1 MLRKLPGYKYII
13 ATLLYASLFFTQ
25 SLTLTWTVPYIVQAL
40 ILNTAIM
47 LGIYAFRGF
56 DNSTT
61 SSMNS
66 CFVSFLSGTIL
77 GVVFAMIP
85 ILFFHARL
93 PRFTIAIT
101 AALSIF
107 IFPFIGCILMRY
119 TIKHMPPRRYLV
131 IGREEEL
138 SPILEE
144 VRKASMNK
152 IQIYSYLNPSP
163 ATLAAAIEMETARPY
178 DAILIGD
185 PQLASNV
192 EEILNDAMTKNIDI
206 EYLPILVETTLHRI
220 PMKLVDLFEEYYK
233 VSFSRIHQSHRKRV
247 IDIIISSFALVVLSP
262 IFLILYLLIIIE
274 DGRPAVFT
282 QKRVGLNNTVFTIH
296 KFRSMYKSS
305 EKQGAKYATQQ
316 GDNITKI
323 GRFIRPV
330 RLDEIPQFFDIF
342 RGVMSFIGPRPEQPN
357 FAEELSQQLPY
368 YKLRHKLKTGLT
380 GWAQTNYQYAATI
393 EEQEKKLSYDLYY
406 VKNQST
412 LLDLQI
418 ILKTFETVLFRKGAK

>member
-1 MLRKLPGYKYII
+1 MLRKLAGYKYMI

-66 CFVSFLSGTIL
+66 CFVSYLSGTIL

-93 PRFTIAIT
+93 PRFSIAIT

-119 TIKHMPPRRYLV
+119 TIKHLPPKRYLV

-163 ATLAAAIEMETARPY
+163 VTLAAAMEMEATRPY

-185 PQLASNV
+185 PKLARDV
-192 EEILNDAMTKNIDI
+192 ESVLNDAMTKNVEI
-206 EYLPILVETTLHRI
+206 EYLPTIVENALHRI
-220 PMKLVDLFEEYYK
+220 PVEMITIFRDYYQ
-233 VSFSRIHQSHRKRV
+233 VVFSQARFSRRIRV
-247 IDIIISSFALVVLSP
+247 LDIVFSSVLLVMFSPFILFCIIY
-262 IFLILYLLIIIE
+262 ILIR
-274 DGRPAVFT
+274 DGRPVFFC
-282 QKRVGLNNTVFTIH
+282 QPRHGINAKIFKVY
-296 KFRSMYKSS
+296 KFRTMDDPKEGEGSPTLTKSG
-305 EKQGAKYATQQ
+305 KLLRMT
-316 GDNITKI
+316 
-323 GRFIRPV
+323 
-330 RLDEIPQFFDIF
+330 RLNEIPQLLSVFI
-342 RGVMSFIGPRPEQPN
+342 GNMSIVGPRPDIPSTYEYCTKVIPFYRYRTRVMPGITGHAQVLYRYVDKLEYDT
-357 FAEELSQQLPY
+357 FA
-368 YKLRHKLKTGLT
+368 RR
-380 GWAQTNYQYAATI
+380 
-393 EEQEKKLSYDLYY
+393 LSYDLYY
-406 VKNQST
+406 VKNMDFRLYLAT
-412 LLDLQI
+412 MLR
-418 ILKTFETVLFRKGAK
+418 TAETMIFRRGAK

>member
-1 MLRKLPGYKYII
+1 MLRKLAGYKYMI

-25 SLTLTWTVPYIVQAL
+25 SLTLTWTVGYIFQAL

-66 CFVSFLSGTIL
+66 CFVSYLSGTIL

-119 TIKHMPPRRYLV
+119 TIKHLPPRRYLV

-163 ATLAAAIEMETARPY
+163 ATLAAAIEIETARPY

-185 PQLASNV
+185 PQLARGV
-192 EEILNDAMTKNIDI
+192 EHILNEAITKNTDI
-206 EYLPILVETTLHRI
+206 EYLPTLVENTLHRI
-220 PMKLVDLFEEYYK
+220 PIEIITIFKDYYQIIFSQARYSRRIRVMDILFSGALLVLF
-233 VSFSRIHQSHRKRV
+233 SPFILFS
-247 IDIIISSFALVVLSP
+247 IIY
-262 IFLILYLLIIIE
+262 ILAR
-274 DGRPAVFT
+274 DGRPVFYS
-282 QKRVGLNNTVFTIH
+282 QPRHGLNAKIFRVY
-296 KFRSMYKSS
+296 KFRTMNDP
-305 EKQGAKYATQQ
+305 EEEETRPT
-316 GDNITKI
+316 ITRSGKLL
-323 GRFIRPV
+323 RMT
-330 RLDEIPQFFDIF
+330 RLNEIPQLLSVLKGD
-342 RGVMSFIGPRPEQPN
+342 MSLVGPRPDIPSTYEYCTKEIPFYRYRTKIMPGITGHAQVLYRYVDKLEYDT
-357 FAEELSQQLPY
+357 FA
-368 YKLRHKLKTGLT
+368 RR
-380 GWAQTNYQYAATI
+380 
-393 EEQEKKLSYDLYY
+393 LSYDLYY
-406 VKNQST
+406 VKNMDFRLYLSVMLRT
-412 LLDLQI
+412 A
-418 ILKTFETVLFRKGAK
+418 ETMVFRRGAK

>member
-1 MLRKLPGYKYII
+1 MLRKLAGYKYMI

-93 PRFTIAIT
+93 PRFSIAIT

-138 SPILEE
+138 SPVLEE
-144 VRKASMNK
+144 VRKASMGK
-152 IQIYSYLNPSP
+152 IEIYSYMNPSA
-163 ATLAAAIEMETARPY
+163 ATLTEAISFEDVKPF

-185 PQLASNV
+185 PKLAKDV
-192 EEILNDAMTKNIDI
+192 ESVLSQRSGKVAL
-206 EYLPILVETTLHRI
+206 EYLPIVVESALHRI
-220 PMKLVDLFEEYYK
+220 PMKLIDLFSDYYD
-233 VSFSRIHQSHRKRV
+233 VVFSQVHISHRKRV
-247 IDIIISSFALVVLSP
+247 VDLVISSFALIVLSP
-262 IFLILYLLIIIE
+262 LFLILWLLIVIE
-274 DGRPAVFT
+274 DGRPGIFT
-282 QKRVGLNNTVFTIH
+282 QERVGLNNKIFRIH
-296 KFRSMYKSS
+296 KFRSMKKTS
-305 EKQGAKYATQQ
+305 ESEGSKYATQQ
-316 GDNITKI
+316 GNNITRL
-323 GRFIRPV
+323 GRIMRPI
-330 RLDEIPQFFDIF
+330 RLDEIPQFYDIF
-342 RGVMSFIGPRPEQPN
+342 KGSMSFIGPRPEQPG
-357 FAEELSQQLPY
+357 FAEELASELPY
-368 YKLRHKLKTGLT
+368 YKLRHKVKTGLS
-380 GWAQTNYQYAATI
+380 GWAQTNYKYAATI

-412 LLDLQI
+412 MLDLQI
-418 ILKTFETVLFRKGAK
+418 ILKTFETVVFRKGAK

>member
-1 MLRKLPGYKYII
+1 MLRKLAGYKYMI

-25 SLTLTWTVPYIVQAL
+25 SLTLIWTVPYIVQAL

-66 CFVSFLSGTIL
+66 CFVSYLSGTIL

-119 TIKHMPPRRYLV
+119 TIKHLPPRRYLV

-138 SPILEE
+138 GPILEE
-144 VRKASMNK
+144 VKKASMGK
-152 IQIYSYLNPSP
+152 IEIYSYMNPSA
-163 ATLAAAIEMETARPY
+163 ATLTEAISFEDVKPF

-185 PQLASNV
+185 PKLAKDV
-192 EEILNDAMTKNIDI
+192 EDVLSQRSGEVGV
-206 EYLPILVETTLHRI
+206 EYLPAVVESALHRI
-220 PMKLVDLFEEYYK
+220 PMKLIDLFSDYYD
-233 VSFSRIHQSHRKRV
+233 VVFSQVHISHRKRV
-247 IDIIISSFALVVLSP
+247 VDLVISSFALIVLSP
-262 IFLILYLLIIIE
+262 LFLILWLLIVIE
-274 DGRPAVFT
+274 DGRPGIFT
-282 QKRVGLNNTVFTIH
+282 QERVGLNNKIFRIH
-296 KFRSMYKSS
+296 KFRSMKKTS
-305 EKQGAKYATQQ
+305 ESEGSKYATQQ
-316 GDNITKI
+316 GNNITRL
-323 GRFIRPV
+323 GRIMRPI
-330 RLDEIPQFFDIF
+330 RLDEIPQFYDIF
-342 RGVMSFIGPRPEQPN
+342 KGSMSFIGPRPEQPG
-357 FAEELSQQLPY
+357 FAEELASELPY
-368 YKLRHKLKTGLT
+368 YKLRHKVKTGLS
-380 GWAQTNYQYAATI
+380 GWAQTNYKYAATI

-412 LLDLQI
+412 MLDLQI
-418 ILKTFETVLFRKGAK
+418 ILKTFETVVFRKGAK

>member
-1 MLRKLPGYKYII
+1 MLRKLAGYKYII

-25 SLTLTWTVPYIVQAL
+25 SLTLTWTIGYIVQAL

-66 CFVSFLSGTIL
+66 CFVSYLSGTIL

-93 PRFTIAIT
+93 PRFSIAIT

-119 TIKHMPPRRYLV
+119 TIKHLPPKRYLV

-185 PQLASNV
+185 SQLARGV
-192 EEILNDAMTKNIDI
+192 AHILNEAITKNTDI
-206 EYLPILVETTLHRI
+206 EYLPTLVENTLHRI
-220 PMKLVDLFEEYYK
+220 PIEIITIFKDYYQIIFSQARYSRRIRVMDILFSGALLVLF
-233 VSFSRIHQSHRKRV
+233 SPFILFS
-247 IDIIISSFALVVLSP
+247 IIY
-262 IFLILYLLIIIE
+262 ILAR
-274 DGRPAVFT
+274 DGRPVFYS
-282 QKRVGLNNTVFTIH
+282 QPRHGLNAKIFRVY
-296 KFRSMYKSS
+296 KFRTMNDPEEEETKP
-305 EKQGAKYATQQ
+305 T
-316 GDNITKI
+316 ITRSGKLL
-323 GRFIRPV
+323 RMT
-330 RLDEIPQFFDIF
+330 RLNEIPQLLSVLKGD
-342 RGVMSFIGPRPEQPN
+342 MSLVGPRPDIPSTYEYCTKEIPFYRYRTKIMPGITGHAQVLYRYVDKLEYDT
-357 FAEELSQQLPY
+357 FA
-368 YKLRHKLKTGLT
+368 RR
-380 GWAQTNYQYAATI
+380 
-393 EEQEKKLSYDLYY
+393 LSYDLYY
-406 VKNQST
+406 VKNMDFRLYLSVMLRT
-412 LLDLQI
+412 A
-418 ILKTFETVLFRKGAK
+418 ETMVFRRGAK

>member
-1 MLRKLPGYKYII
+1 MLRKLAGYKYMI

-25 SLTLTWTVPYIVQAL
+25 SLTLTWTVAYIVQAL

-93 PRFTIAIT
+93 PRFSIAIT

-119 TIKHMPPRRYLV
+119 TIKHLPPRRYLV

-138 SPILEE
+138 GPILEE
-144 VRKASMNK
+144 VKKASMGK
-152 IQIYSYLNPSP
+152 IEIYSYMNPSA
-163 ATLAAAIEMETARPY
+163 ATLTEAISFEDVKPF

-185 PQLASNV
+185 PKLAKDV
-192 EEILNDAMTKNIDI
+192 EDVLSQRSGEVGV
-206 EYLPILVETTLHRI
+206 EYLPAVVESALHRI
-220 PMKLVDLFEEYYK
+220 PMKLIVLFSDYYD
-233 VSFSRIHQSHRKRV
+233 VVFSQVHISHRKRV
-247 IDIIISSFALVVLSP
+247 VDLVISSFALIVLSP
-262 IFLILYLLIIIE
+262 LFLILWLLIVIE
-274 DGRPAVFT
+274 DGRPGIFT
-282 QKRVGLNNTVFTIH
+282 QERVGLNNKTFRIH
-296 KFRSMYKSS
+296 KFRSMRKTS
-305 EKQGAKYATQQ
+305 ESEGSKYATQQ
-316 GDNITKI
+316 GNNITRL
-323 GRFIRPV
+323 GRIMRPI
-330 RLDEIPQFFDIF
+330 RLDEIPQFYDIF
-342 RGVMSFIGPRPEQPN
+342 KGNMSFIGPRPEQPG
-357 FAEELSQQLPY
+357 FAEELASELPY
-368 YKLRHKLKTGLT
+368 YKLRHKLKTGLS
-380 GWAQTNYQYAATI
+380 GWAQTNYKYAATI

-412 LLDLQI
+412 MLDLQI
-418 ILKTFETVLFRKGAK
+418 ILKTFETVVFRKGAK

>member
-1 MLRKLPGYKYII
+1 MLRKLAGYKYII

-93 PRFTIAIT
+93 PRFTIALT
-101 AALSIF
+101 AAISIF

-119 TIKHMPPRRYLV
+119 TIKYLPPKRYLV

-163 ATLAAAIEMETARPY
+163 VTLAATMDMETARPY

-185 PQLASNV
+185 PQLARGV
-192 EEILNDAMTKNIDI
+192 ENLISQAEARNIAV
-206 EYLPILVETTLHRI
+206 EYLPLIVESVLKRI
-220 PMKLVDLFEEYYK
+220 PMKLVDIFRDYYTIA
-233 VSFSRIHQSHRKRV
+233 FSNIHQSYRKRV
-247 IDIIISSFALVVLSP
+247 IDILISTFAITVLSP
-262 IFLILYLLIIIE
+262 VFLILYLLIIIE

-282 QKRVGLNNTVFTIH
+282 QKRVGLNNTIFTIH

-323 GRFIRPV
+323 GKFIRPV
-330 RLDEIPQFFDIF
+330 RLDEIPQFFDIL
-342 RGVMSFIGPRPEQPN
+342 RGKMSFIGPRPEQPN

-380 GWAQTNYQYAATI
+380 GWAQTNYKYAATI

-418 ILKTFETVLFRKGAK
+418 ILKTFETVILRKGAK

>member
-1 MLRKLPGYKYII
+1 MLRKLAGYKYMI

-25 SLTLTWTVPYIVQAL
+25 SLTLTWTVAYIVQAL

-66 CFVSFLSGTIL
+66 CFVSYLSGTIL

-93 PRFTIAIT
+93 PRFSIAIT

-163 ATLAAAIEMETARPY
+163 VTLAAAIEIETARPY

-185 PQLASNV
+185 PQLARGV
-192 EEILNDAMTKNIDI
+192 EHILNEAITKNTDI
-206 EYLPILVETTLHRI
+206 EYLPTLVENTLHRI
-220 PMKLVDLFEEYYK
+220 PIEIITIFKDYYQIIFSQARYSRRIRVMDILFSGALLVLF
-233 VSFSRIHQSHRKRV
+233 SPFILFSIV
-247 IDIIISSFALVVLSP
+247 Y
-262 IFLILYLLIIIE
+262 ILAR
-274 DGRPAVFT
+274 DGRPVFYS
-282 QKRVGLNNTVFTIH
+282 QPRHGLNAKIFRVY
-296 KFRSMYKSS
+296 KFRTMNDP
-305 EKQGAKYATQQ
+305 EEEETGPT
-316 GDNITKI
+316 ITRSGKLL
-323 GRFIRPV
+323 RMT
-330 RLDEIPQFFDIF
+330 RLNEIPQLLSVLKGD
-342 RGVMSFIGPRPEQPN
+342 MSLVGPRPDIPSTYEYCTKEIPFYRYRTKIMPGITGHAQVLYRYVDKLEYDT
-357 FAEELSQQLPY
+357 FA
-368 YKLRHKLKTGLT
+368 RR
-380 GWAQTNYQYAATI
+380 
-393 EEQEKKLSYDLYY
+393 LSYDLYY
-406 VKNQST
+406 VKNMDFRLYLSVMLRT
-412 LLDLQI
+412 A
-418 ILKTFETVLFRKGAK
+418 ETMVFRRGAK

>member
-1 MLRKLPGYKYII
+1 MLRKLAGYKYMI

-25 SLTLTWTVPYIVQAL
+25 SLTLTWTVGYIVQAL

-66 CFVSFLSGTIL
+66 CFVSYLSGTIL

-93 PRFTIAIT
+93 PRFSIAIT

-138 SPILEE
+138 SPVLEE

-163 ATLAAAIEMETARPY
+163 ATLAATIEMETARPY

-185 PQLASNV
+185 PQLARGV
-192 EEILNDAMTKNIDI
+192 EPILNEAITKNTDI
-206 EYLPILVETTLHRI
+206 EYLPTLVENTLHRI
-220 PMKLVDLFEEYYK
+220 PIEIITIFKDYYQIIFSQARYSRRIRVMDILFSGALLVLF
-233 VSFSRIHQSHRKRV
+233 SPFILFSIV
-247 IDIIISSFALVVLSP
+247 Y
-262 IFLILYLLIIIE
+262 ILAR
-274 DGRPAVFT
+274 DGRPVFYS
-282 QKRVGLNNTVFTIH
+282 QPRHGLNAKIFRVY
-296 KFRSMYKSS
+296 KFRTMNDPEEEETKP
-305 EKQGAKYATQQ
+305 T
-316 GDNITKI
+316 ITRSGKLL
-323 GRFIRPV
+323 RMT
-330 RLDEIPQFFDIF
+330 RLNEIPQLLSVLKGD
-342 RGVMSFIGPRPEQPN
+342 MSLVGPRPDIPSTYEYCTKEIPFYRYRTKIMPGITGHAQVLYRYVDKLEYDT
-357 FAEELSQQLPY
+357 FA
-368 YKLRHKLKTGLT
+368 RR
-380 GWAQTNYQYAATI
+380 
-393 EEQEKKLSYDLYY
+393 LSYDLYY
-406 VKNQST
+406 VKNMDFRLYLSVMLRT
-412 LLDLQI
+412 A
-418 ILKTFETVLFRKGAK
+418 ETMVFRRGAK

>member
-1 MLRKLPGYKYII
+1 MLRKLAGYKYII

-25 SLTLTWTVPYIVQAL
+25 SLTLTWTVAYIVQAL

-93 PRFTIAIT
+93 PRFSIAIT

-119 TIKHMPPRRYLV
+119 TIKHLPPRRYLV

-138 SPILEE
+138 GPILEE
-144 VRKASMNK
+144 VKKASMGK
-152 IQIYSYLNPSP
+152 IEIYSYMNPSA
-163 ATLAAAIEMETARPY
+163 ATLTEAISFEDVKPF

-185 PQLASNV
+185 PKLAKDV
-192 EEILNDAMTKNIDI
+192 EDVLSQRSGEVGV
-206 EYLPILVETTLHRI
+206 EYLPAVVESALHRI
-220 PMKLVDLFEEYYK
+220 PMKLIVLFSDYYD
-233 VSFSRIHQSHRKRV
+233 VVFSQVHISHRKRV
-247 IDIIISSFALVVLSP
+247 VDLVISSFALIVLSP
-262 IFLILYLLIIIE
+262 LFLILWLLIVIE
-274 DGRPAVFT
+274 DGRPGIFT
-282 QKRVGLNNTVFTIH
+282 QERVGLNNKTFRIH
-296 KFRSMYKSS
+296 KFRSMRKTS
-305 EKQGAKYATQQ
+305 ESEGSKYATQQ
-316 GDNITKI
+316 GNNITRL
-323 GRFIRPV
+323 GRIMRPI
-330 RLDEIPQFFDIF
+330 RLDEIPQFYDIF
-342 RGVMSFIGPRPEQPN
+342 KGSMSFIGPRPEQPG
-357 FAEELSQQLPY
+357 FAEELASELPY
-368 YKLRHKLKTGLT
+368 YKLRHKLKTGLS
-380 GWAQTNYQYAATI
+380 GWAQTNYKYAATI

-412 LLDLQI
+412 MLDLQI
-418 ILKTFETVLFRKGAK
+418 ILKTFETVVFRKGAK